1 MKLKSTILI
10 VVLTLICICFMNAV
24 KEDGL
29 GAYQPSPLSFD
40 VPKGWPEPTNIFKKN
55 KLTAEG
61 FVLGRKLFYDPL
73 LSKDSTISCASC
85 HQQFAAFSTFDHDL
99 SHGVANTF
107 TTRNAPALFNIAWMK
122 EMHWD
127 GGINHL
133 EVQPLAPITNSN
145 EMGSNIAYIIQYL
158 KNDTAYPKM
167 FKAAFGDAII
177 NSQRVLKAIA
187 QFTGS
192 MISANSKYDK
202 VKRGEATFSKIEERG
217 YNLYKKNCSVCHAEP
232 LFTDNSFRN
241 NGMPL
246 NRFKDIGRQTITGQS
261 KDSLKFKVPSLRN
274 VQVTPPYMHDGSL
287 FGLPQVI
294 EHYSKG
300 IKTDQPT
307 LDPLLKNKLEIS
319 NKELYDLMYFLFTL
333 TDSTFLKD
341 PRFSGRAS
349 NIHNNHN

>member
-1 MKLKSTILI
+1 MKKSITILTSLAI
-10 VVLTLICICFMNAV
+10 ICYCFIQAV
-24 KEDGL
+24 NEDGF
-29 GAYQPSPLSFD
+29 GPFQPSSLSLEI
-40 VPKGWPEPTNIFKKN
+40 PKGWPEPNNIFKKN
-55 KLTAEG
+55 KLTVEG
-61 FVLGRKLFYDPL
+61 FNVGRRLFYDPL
-73 LSKDSTISCASC
+73 LSKDSSISCASC

-133 EVQPLAPITNSN
+133 EVQPLAPLTNPN
-145 EMGSNIAYIIQYL
+145 EMGSNIANIIQYL
-158 KNDTAYPKM
+158 NDDTSYQRM
-167 FKAAFGDAII
+167 FKAAFGDAKI
-177 NSQRVLKAIA
+177 NSQRVLKALA

-202 VKRGEATFSKIEERG
+202 VKRGEASFSKIEERG
-217 YNLYKKNCSVCHAEP
+217 YALFKKNCAACHAEP

-241 NGMPL
+241 NGQSL
-246 NRFKDIGRQTITGQS
+246 NRFKDYGRQMITGQS

-274 VQVTPPYMHDGSL
+274 VQVTAPYMHDGNM

-294 EHYSKG
+294 EHYAKG
-300 IKTDQPT
+300 IKTEQPT
-307 LDPLLKNKLEIS
+307 LDPLLKNRLEIN

-333 TDSTFLKD
+333 TDSSYLKD
-341 PRFSGRAS
+341 PRFSGRTS
-349 NIHNNHN
+349 NVHNNHN